1 MVFKLPSARC
11 LSKASRDGALSENMA
26 NADINASLKGIS
38 TSSTRSSAMVAKFS
52 RSKRKSASAQRCLR
66 PFGTTMDIA
75 TLNLTSS
82 TCEIV
87 PMRVVLWPSCLRK
100 ARGDAGVVTGIYRP
114 PGIADV
120 RRIGTQPIFGDNELE
135 MGVIVAQLRDEAF
148 GGIALTVIFLAAILV
163 DNRFGHQRNHF
174 TPLGMNQGGTQHLMR
189 IGDRTVTVM
198 LGETRRTMNRFGG
211 KIPRAIKGQQITVLE
226 KHHVFKRFPAL

>member
-114 PGIADV
+114 PGIAEDAFD
-120 RRIGTQPIFGDNELE
+120 RGDTPPHRV
-135 MGVIVAQLRDEAF
+135 GRAGKHQHVAD
-148 GGIALTVIFLAAILV
+148 
-163 DNRFGHQRNHF
+163 
-174 TPLGMNQGGTQHLMR
+174 
-189 IGDRTVTVM
+189 
-198 LGETRRTMNRFGG
+198 
-211 KIPRAIKGQQITVLE
+211 
-226 KHHVFKRFPAL
+226 HHANAV

>member
-82 TCEIV
+82 TGEIV
-87 PMRVVLWPSCLRK
+87 PMRIVLWPSCLRK

-114 PGIADV
+114 PGIAALICQFRDDAVALLACQQMLKTRGLSHDTLTQCEPLLDTMASVRVRQEFARYLHHQLATATRLGLADV
-120 RRIGTQPIFGDNELE
+120 GLPIS
-135 MGVIVAQLRDEAF
+135 
-148 GGIALTVIFLAAILV
+148 
-163 DNRFGHQRNHF
+163 
-174 TPLGMNQGGTQHLMR
+174 
-189 IGDRTVTVM
+189 
-198 LGETRRTMNRFGG
+198 
-211 KIPRAIKGQQITVLE
+211 
-226 KHHVFKRFPAL
+226 

>member
-114 PGIADV
+114 PGIAAIF
-120 RRIGTQPIFGDNELE
+120 RIDHYLGKRPVHNMLFFRFANAFLE
-135 MGVIVAQLRDEAF
+135 PF
-148 GGIALTVIFLAAILV
+148 W
-163 DNRFGHQRNHF
+163 NRHH
-174 TPLGMNQGGTQHLMR
+174 
-189 IGDRTVTVM
+189 VESV
-198 LGETRRTMNRFGG
+198 
-211 KIPRAIKGQQITVLE
+211 QITMAE
-226 KHHVFKRFPAL
+226 D

>member
-38 TSSTRSSAMVAKFS
+38 TSSTRSSAMVAKCS
-52 RSKRKSASAQRCLR
+52 RSKRKSASAQRYLR

-87 PMRVVLWPSCLRK
+87 PMRAVLWHACLRK
-100 ARGDAGVVTGIYRP
+100 ARWDTGVVTRIYRP
-114 PGIADV
+114 PGIAGHLTKILRSYVGHFYPNLAEVGKEILKEGAWLEYAVARRFVQCSGRVTALSLKNDV
-120 RRIGTQPIFGDNELE
+120 RSGS
-135 MGVIVAQLRDEAF
+135 
-148 GGIALTVIFLAAILV
+148 
-163 DNRFGHQRNHF
+163 
-174 TPLGMNQGGTQHLMR
+174 
-189 IGDRTVTVM
+189 
-198 LGETRRTMNRFGG
+198 
-211 KIPRAIKGQQITVLE
+211 
-226 KHHVFKRFPAL
+226 

>member
-38 TSSTRSSAMVAKFS
+38 TSSTRSSAMVAKCS
-52 RSKRKSASAQRCLR
+52 RSKRKSASAQRYLR

-87 PMRVVLWPSCLRK
+87 PMRAVLWHACLRK
-100 ARGDAGVVTGIYRP
+100 ARGDTGVVTRIYRP
-114 PGIADV
+114 PGIAAWTTTSPIGEWSPSAKHLASAIQQSDV
-120 RRIGTQPIFGDNELE
+120 LLTQN
-135 MGVIVAQLRDEAF
+135 AQDFLDLHDL
-148 GGIALTVIFLAAILV
+148 ILAA
-163 DNRFGHQRNHF
+163 
-174 TPLGMNQGGTQHLMR
+174 GG
-189 IGDRTVTVM
+189 
-198 LGETRRTMNRFGG
+198 
-211 KIPRAIKGQQITVLE
+211 
-226 KHHVFKRFPAL
+226 